1 MSSAWSLELN
11 ENAQKQLRKLDKAVA
26 ARIVSTILR
35 DLDRLGDPRLFG
47 EAMVGNYTGYWRYRA
62 GDYRAI
68 CSIRDEIVTVVV
80 IEVAHRREIYR

>member
-1 MSSAWSLELN
+1 MSSAWRFEFTPRALK
-11 ENAQKQLRKLDKAVA
+11 ALRKLDHTA
-26 ARIVSTILR
+26 ATRLVDTISR
-35 DLDRLGDPRLFG
+35 GLDTHADPRAFG
-47 EAMVGNYTGYWRYRA
+47 EAMVGNWAGYWRYRA